1 MPSHTPD
8 HKHPTSFLSIPEIKE
23 ERTKQLLI
31 RQGHYIRIAQIVNR
45 KRQRDIT
52 RSIDESPTGVSY
64 LGMEDSEFEDGKF
77 ISEALSL
84 QDLKDID
91 ADYLDFVDAVQFKG
105 PFVFDVFSTD
115 FGTSTT
121 GKTVFPEFTVSDSQ
135 RLVNQIVIE
144 AGLDPNNPETHIR
157 IAEKLFKNIQIDKR
171 TGKVDVI
178 VSQNVVLNEPDTYIK
193 SREDKAVN
201 FYDVQVMHD
210 ATILLDGNLLAVAL
224 NSISP
229 RGLLGATAEEAAA
242 IKRKILIGDNIL
254 DPEDPINEKTLNW
267 LLAWK
272 ENTPKMKTYLATGH
286 ITDDK
291 GMNITTDPVAGW
303 NRNDVT
309 GSMNSLVAWEIDNP
323 NRIIQG
329 ESLIPQWGN
338 TFEEIRK
345 GKINDKIRDWGWN
358 QDETIPNNI
367 DYILS
372 KNKRGVTDQ
381 LVYETSEERY
391 SARHTR
397 DKIVSYVTDSMDR
410 SVFEKGTKEYADEAV
425 ERLFEITGSLFGKYD
440 AIQKRTFSELKAIDW
455 RIDTADGKDAA
466 AKEILNRLGYRKNQL
481 TDEDFRTLADLLSS
495 ENASSIGAALEN
507 DQINDFAERAVENK
521 IEEEISKA
529 DKKTKDDLN
538 KPSNIASL
546 VKSALRKQG
555 ILGATTSSEFEARL
569 DSYTIPELV
578 RRIIN
583 ISGDDG
589 LTNQNDIDAYVE
601 QFTDQGILGSPG
613 ELSALDVNESD
624 FTRQYMTDSV
634 IPPMYPGMSEF
645 RQYRAQTLAPIEEAK
660 FDIAS
665 LSPELQTLA
674 FERPEFAK
682 FLSIQMSDPEYMN
695 EFKELGT
702 DRLKTTEEGDPL
714 YKETLAE
721 FGKRSAEAIQEA
733 KQAKED
739 VRNLW
744 NKESVEG
751 MDPKLRE
758 FNISQAKAFADAA
771 QKRADEAVKYTG
783 PEFAKT
789 LYETQRVKGITTEE
803 FFESKLPGFEQQF
816 KGSAFEKAAEER
828 KQREDDIEESRRRRD
843 IARTSARTIVRGRQ

>member
-8 HKHPTSFLSIPEIKE
+8 HEHRTPFLSISEIKE
-23 ERTKQLLI
+23 EKTKQLLI

-52 RSIDESPTGVSY
+52 SSIEESPTGVSY
-64 LGMEDSEFEDGKF
+64 LGMEDSEV
-77 ISEALSL
+77 LSL
-84 QDLKDID
+84 QDLSEID
-91 ADYLDFVDAVQFKG
+91 ADYLDFVDDVQFPN
-105 PFVFDVFSTD
+105 PFEFEVFSTD
-115 FGTSTT
+115 FGTSTK
-121 GKTVFPEFTVSDSQ
+121 GKTVFPEFTVGDSQ
-135 RLVNQIVIE
+135 RLVNQIVKE
-144 AGLDPNNPETHIR
+144 AGLDPNNPETHMR
-157 IAEKLFKNIQIDKR
+157 IAEKLFKNLKIDKY

-178 VSQNVVLNEPDTYIK
+178 VSPDVVLNEPDTYIK
-193 SREDKAVN
+193 SREDKAIN
-201 FYDVQVMHD
+201 FYNVQVQHD

-224 NSISP
+224 NSASP

-242 IKRKILIGDNIL
+242 IKRKILTGDNIL
-254 DPEDPINEKTLNW
+254 DPEDPLIGDNNEKTLNW

-286 ITDDK
+286 ITDDN
-291 GMNITTDPVAGW
+291 GMNITTDPVSGW

-309 GSMNSLVAWEIDNP
+309 GSMNALVDWETDNP

-338 TFEEIRK
+338 TFEEIRQ

-358 QDETIPNNI
+358 QDESILNNI

-410 SVFEKGTKEYADEAV
+410 SVFEEGTKEYADEAV
-425 ERLFEITGSLFGKYD
+425 ERLFEIIGSSFGKYD

-466 AKEILNRLGYRKNQL
+466 AKEILNQFGYRKNQL
-481 TDEDFRTLADLLSS
+481 TDEDFRTLADLLSN

-507 DQINDFAERAVENK
+507 DQIRDFAERAVENK
-521 IEEEISKA
+521 IEQEISKA
-529 DKKTKDDLN
+529 DKDAKDDLN
-538 KPSNIASL
+538 KPSNITYL

-583 ISGDDG
+583 ISGVDG
-589 LTNQNDIDAYVE
+589 LTNPNDIDAYVE

-613 ELSALDVNESD
+613 QLSALDVNESD

-634 IPPMYPGMSEF
+634 IPPMAPGMSEF
-645 RQYRAQTLAPIEEAK
+645 RQYRAQTLAPIEEAE

-682 FLSIQMSDPEYMN
+682 FLSIQMSDPEYMK

-702 DRLKTTEEGDPL
+702 DRLKTTEEGEPL

-733 KQAKED
+733 KQAKES
-739 VRNLW
+739 L
-744 NKESVEG
+744 ESMKKIPTG
-751 MDPKLRE
+751 DMDPEILE
-758 FNISQAKAFADAA
+758 FSISQAKSFADAA

-789 LYETQRVKGITTEE
+789 LYETQRVKGMTTEE

-828 KQREDDIEESRRRRD
+828 KRRENEIEESRRRRD